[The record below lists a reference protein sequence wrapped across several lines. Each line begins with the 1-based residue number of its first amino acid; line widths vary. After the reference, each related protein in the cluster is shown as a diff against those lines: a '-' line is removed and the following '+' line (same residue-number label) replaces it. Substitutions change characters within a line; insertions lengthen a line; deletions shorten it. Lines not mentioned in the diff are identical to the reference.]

1 MSTIAKSLVTV
12 TVTTV
17 FVALLGYFFGF
28 AMLFAH
34 TMSEIFWYGLL
45 FGGTNILALGVVWF
59 FDSSKTVKESAL
71 NNVSKTVTSEVATTQ
86 SVKKANPAT

>member
-12 TVTTV
+12 VVTTA

-59 FDSSKTVKESAL
+59 FDRPKTIKESSA
-71 NNVSKTVTSEVATTQ
+71 VKTVTSETVAAQ
-86 SVKKANPAT
+86 PANANPAT